1 MSRVKGAKN
10 RPRETI
16 EKIMQMHYEQ
26 GITTKEI
33 AARLCMPY
41 KTVKNIITR
50 ENNQKKEHVIKVPMR
65 RGRPRKT
72 PITMEQAMKLRIKE
86 LEREVELYKSFL
98 QAVGRM

>member
-10 RPRETI
+10 RPREAI
-16 EKIMQMHYEQ
+16 EKIMQMHYEH
-26 GITTKEI
+26 GITTQEI

-50 ENNQKKEHVIKVPMR
+50 ENNKKKEHVIKIPKR

-72 PITMEQAMKLRIKE
+72 PSTMEQSMKLRIKD